1 MNGTNSST
9 HGFRRITR
17 HWPRWNLRL
26 LVFTAVTVAALLLI
40 VRIQR
45 DVGHRMATLEEEF
58 RVIKAEAYY
67 VGVQMRVKLRRLN
80 EQLLKSE
87 LTRDPADV
95 KRFLD
100 GADQLKQLLSTNQA
114 ALYASGHTTN
124 ELEHFARIRR
134 AYSLYLTDTKALLP
148 NLSTP
153 GDLAAFTKTYQN
165 LDEKTRPLLDLIEA
179 FVAAQRDAFNAW
191 TVRSGE
197 TLLSL
202 QRLLTFS
209 LLLLLAATLTLVVL
223 VYRGMIAPLRRVL
236 TQSQQVIERQE
247 KLASLG
253 TLAAGVAHEI
263 RNPLTAIKFRLFSL
277 RNSLPA
283 FAEHE
288 DAVVISAELNRL
300 ERIVKDFLQFARP
313 SDPEVFRLP
322 ARRMLQEVAGLLG
335 PQLEK
340 AAIRLRLEASPSVW
354 VNADPQ
360 QIKQVIINLVQNA
373 AESIGHSGVI
383 TLRVHTSSG
392 RLDGRHGLAAVLSVA
407 DTGPGIS
414 PEVEKRLFDPFF
426 TTKEG
431 GTGLGLAI
439 AARVVAKHG
448 GLLRYHTR
456 LKHGTTFEIVLPAT
470 EDYGTPTPAD

>member
-9 HGFRRITR
+9 HGSRRITR

-26 LVFTAVTVAALLLI
+26 LIFAVAVAGALLLI
-40 VRIQR
+40 VRIQNN
-45 DVGHRMATLEEEF
+45 VGRQMATLEEEF
-58 RVIKAEAYY
+58 GALKAEGFY

-80 EQLLKSE
+80 EHLLDSRLKHDPANREGVLNEAEQLDVWLKSRE
-87 LTRDPADV
+87 
-95 KRFLD
+95 
-100 GADQLKQLLSTNQA
+100 A
-114 ALYASGHTTN
+114 ALHTAQ
-124 ELEHFARIRR
+124 ERQLFRQMKV
-134 AYSLYLTDTKALLP
+134 AYDNYLAEAKLLLP
-148 NLSTP
+148 VSPTP
-153 GDLAAFTKTYQN
+153 AEPAVFTTTYQTVQQ
-165 LDEKTRPLLDLIEA
+165 KSRPLLNLIED
-179 FVAAQRDAFNAW
+179 FVLAQQAAFNAFLQ
-191 TVRSGE
+191 TSQG

-209 LLLLLAATLTLVVL
+209 LLLLLASTITLVVL

-236 TQSQQVIERQE
+236 VQSQAVIERQE

-263 RNPLTAIKFRLFSL
+263 RNPLTAIKLRLFSL
-277 RNSLPA
+277 NNSLPA

-288 DAVVISAELNRL
+288 DAAVIGAELNRL

-313 SDPEVFRLP
+313 SDPEVVRLP
-322 ARRMLQEVAGLLG
+322 AQRLLQEVTDLLR

-340 AAIRLRLEASPSVW
+340 TIITLRFEAPAPVW
-354 VNADPQ
+354 VSADPQ

-373 AESIGHSGVI
+373 ADSIGRHGAI
-383 TLRVHTSSG
+383 TLRLQTG
-392 RLDGRHGLAAVLSVA
+392 AERLDGRHRPVAILSVA
-407 DTGPGIS
+407 DTGPGIP

-426 TTKEG
+426 TTKEE

-439 AARVVAKHG
+439 AAGLVAKHG

-456 LKHGTTFEIVLPAT
+456 LNHGTTFEIVLPIS
-470 EDYGTPTPAD
+470 P